1 MAVFAQPPN
10 KVQMP
15 SQGVEQNA
23 LTMANAMQQ
32 LNNQKAAA
40 AAQQRQVQMQ
50 NYLTQVRH
58 KLAGD
63 PDDVQAKAA
72 LLATAPNDPY
82 FAERR
87 AQAGEQRAVGQD
99 NRGAARERVEAI
111 GNLAASAQTQEQWE
125 QGLARMVQ
133 EGVIPAETAQKI
145 ASQFGS
151 AQAFAKQAQG
161 AQNVE
166 TNERAR
172 ITQRDT
178 LANSAQSRAA
188 SRSSVALANQKA
200 AQEQQDRERGYR
212 GPQGDAAANADALRR
227 LAAEQRAAGNE
238 AGAQAMEA
246 RAAQFESII
255 PEQPGGQNIEFTG
268 PDGTTFRM
276 GPGSGSGGN
285 ALGKKANNDLEAA
298 YLTAGEQV
306 AALRDL
312 QASWRPEFSEIPTQ
326 VIEQGADFAERL
338 LGEGTI
344 SEAGMRTA
352 REYWAWDIQT
362 RKVLNDYIK
371 AITGAAMSEPEAR
384 RIQGAV
390 PTAKMGPTRYRQA
403 METVI
408 DLGTRATLR
417 AKFAMVHGITSA
429 ELKSGRGPELGSN
442 AVKGVNGIYKKL
454 FEVGEAY
461 VKTNFPNMTV
471 HQQAREMKR
480 FLATTYGYSL

>member
-1 MAVFAQPPN
+1 MAIFAQPPN

-15 SQGVEQNA
+15 SHGVEQNA

-63 PDDVQAKAA
+63 PDDKQAKAA
-72 LLATAPNDPY
+72 LLAAAPNDPY

-87 AQAGEQRAVGQD
+87 AQAAEQRAVGQD
-99 NRGAARERVEAI
+99 NRAAAQERVEAV
-111 GNLAASAQTQEQWE
+111 GNLAASAQTQAQWE
-125 QGLARMVQ
+125 QGLLRMAQ
-133 EGVIPAETAQKI
+133 QGVIPMGTAQKLVP
-145 ASQFGS
+145 QFGD
-151 AQAFAKQAQG
+151 AQAFAKQARG

-172 ITQRDT
+172 ITQQDT

-188 SRSSVALANQKA
+188 SRSAVGLAEQKA
-200 AQEQQDRERGYR
+200 EQERQDRERGYR

-227 LAAEQRAAGNE
+227 LADEQEAAGNM
-238 AGAQAMEA
+238 AGAEAMRA

-276 GPGSGSGGN
+276 GPGTGSGGN

-306 AALRDL
+306 ASLRDL
-312 QASWRPEFSEIPTQ
+312 QAAWRPEFSEIPTQ

-338 LGEGTI
+338 FGEGAI
-344 SEAGMRTA
+344 SEEGMRTA
-352 REYWAWDIQT
+352 QEYWAWDIQT
-362 RKVLNDYIK
+362 KKVLNDYIK
-371 AITGAAMSEPEAR
+371 AITGAAMSEAEAK
-384 RIQGAV
+384 RIEGAV

-408 DLGTRATLR
+408 DMGTRATLR
-417 AKFAMVHGITSA
+417 AKYAMVHGITSA
-429 ELKSGRGPELGSN
+429 ELKSGKGPELGSN
-442 AVKGVNGIYKKL
+442 AVKGANGIYKKL

-461 VKTNFPNMTV
+461 VNANFPNMSADLK
-471 HQQAREMKR
+471 AREMKR
-480 FLATTYGYSL
+480 FLATTYGYTQ